1 MIVFIIF
8 VIGAAVCI
16 VVGVVQGIVQYVTVP
31 KPPKELTY
39 RQIHDYYSNKAW
51 EVDEVDEME
60 SVHRQE
66 RIDLADETILKY
78 NRLMDSLV
86 EQYQNERDEKK
97 RSAILAKQIVTLE
110 KLQRA
115 LEKREKLDS

>member
-1 MIVFIIF
+1 MIVFI
-8 VIGAAVCI
+8 VLLIGCAVCI

-31 KPPKELTY
+31 KPPKGLSY
-39 RQIHDYYSNKAW
+39 KQIHTYYSCKAW
-51 EVDEVDEME
+51 EVDEADEFE
-60 SVHRQE
+60 EIHRQE

-78 NRLMDSLV
+78 NRLLDSLT
-86 EQYQNERDEKK
+86 EQLKYEHDEKK